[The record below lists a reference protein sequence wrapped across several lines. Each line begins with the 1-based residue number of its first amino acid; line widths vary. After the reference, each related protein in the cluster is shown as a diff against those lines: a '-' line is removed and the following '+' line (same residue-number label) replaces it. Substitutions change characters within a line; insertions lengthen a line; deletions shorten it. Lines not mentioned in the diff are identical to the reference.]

1 MDKKFGKGGFI
12 ISEKRHAHI
21 GFRKSIS
28 DYDCL
33 DKILELISE
42 EWEKRN
48 FFFE

>member
-1 MDKKFGKGGFI
+1 MDKKFGKGRFI
-12 ISEKRHAHI
+12 ISEKRHVHI